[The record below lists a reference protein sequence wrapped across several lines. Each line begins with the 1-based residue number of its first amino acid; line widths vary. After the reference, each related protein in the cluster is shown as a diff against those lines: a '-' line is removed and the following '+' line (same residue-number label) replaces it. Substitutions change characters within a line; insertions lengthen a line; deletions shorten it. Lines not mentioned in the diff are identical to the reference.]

1 MIERPGSELA
11 FQCAG
16 QGLNMNECT
25 TGRGNGKAFIS
36 VSHRT
41 NNEIIAIGALC
52 TVRWLD
58 IVVTKIKQFTGAIFR
73 QQNDSA
79 CQACQLVACSK
90 LKRHWQ
96 WLTHRYAT
104 KSFFH
109 AFFFPVSMCSYW
121 AESFQCT
128 SSLWLKGFSFELGQ
142 RTRPCLT
149 MAAC

>member
-58 IVVTKIKQFTGAIFR
+58 TVVTKIKQFTGAIFR

-90 LKRHWQ
+90 LKTS
-96 WLTHRYAT
+96 LTVTHT
-104 KSFFH
+104 SLCNQKLLSC
-109 AFFFPVSMCSYW
+109 FFFPVSMCSYW
-121 AESFQCT
+121 AESSQCT
-128 SSLWLKGFSFELGQ
+128 SSLWLKGCSFELGQ